1 MEDTLR
7 TLYNME
13 IKMVYV
19 LEARRKSVFLGK
31 PVQQKGAVYWKR
43 LLSIKGF

>member
-31 PVQQKGAVYWKR
+31 SVQQKRSR
-43 LLSIKGF
+43 LLETAPFD